1 MDDVQSDLLSIE
13 KGVPQGS
20 VLGPILF
27 LMYVNDLPNYS
38 LLKILLFEDD
48 ATQQTL
54 LVNLFSL

>member
-27 LMYVNDLPNYS
+27 LMYVNDLPNCS
-38 LLKILLFEDD
+38 LLKILLFADD